1 MGMLLFVL
9 LVVLVATVGFW
20 DTLAAIVGA
29 AALLVLA
36 VVTGVGVLTLGG
48 MMLLRKTEGE

>member
-1 MGMLLFVL
+1 MGLLLFVL

-29 AALLVLA
+29 AALMVLA
-36 VVTGVGVLTLGG
+36 VLTGVALLILGG
-48 MMLLRKTEGE
+48 MMVLKRRKGE